1 MRFEFAVI
9 QLGRMPWRTFLN
21 HENPV
26 AAALMST
33 MQMTKEERPLVKL
46 ECLRLLARLK
56 LNPAR
61 SKLIG
66 GFMDSYL
73 NLTAQ
78 EMKQFEREREKLLPK
93 EKDETVAL
101 ISRWES
107 RGIEE
112 GLKQGLHD
120 GKEQLIVR
128 LISRRLGNIP
138 PAVTGRISAL
148 TPAQMDDLGE
158 ALLDFTGPE
167 DLDRWLS
174 LH

>member
-1 MRFEFAVI
+1 MDI
-9 QLGRMPWRTFLN
+9 LGARRVNLSR
-21 HENPV
+21 V
-26 AAALMST
+26 S
-33 MQMTKEERPLVKL
+33 QVKL

-78 EMKQFEREREKLLPK
+78 EMKLFEREREKLLPK
-93 EKDETVAL
+93 EKEETVAL

-107 RGIEE
+107 RGIE
-112 GLKQGLHD
+112 QGLHD
-120 GKEQLIVR
+120 GKEQLIVH